1 VTSDSR
7 TLNVAVEQADPRS
20 VLTLYRRLIS
30 LRRAEPALQVGAYQL
45 LCASNEVLAYVRQA
59 GRKRFIVALN
69 LSSSARRM
77 SCPGLSPSTIVL
89 STALDRERDRCAPD
103 IELRA
108 DEGVIALVDEEV

>member
-1 VTSDSR
+1 
-7 TLNVAVEQADPRS
+7 
-20 VLTLYRRLIS
+20 
-30 LRRAEPALQVGAYQL
+30 
-45 LCASNEVLAYVRQA
+45 
-59 GRKRFIVALN
+59 
-69 LSSSARRM
+69 M